1 MRRYN
6 IEGPDGEIYTIE
18 GPDDATD
25 DELIAALQ
33 RDLAA
38 QSAPIFGT
46 QSTTSAGPSPEELYE
61 RDLAAALEK
70 KKQAELDDQG
80 MFESLAKG
88 ASEGFTSTGASVVE
102 GGASLLL
109 DEQGEKSVE
118 RQLDRFRDATTY
130 DVADRDSLSYLLG
143 SGLGSI
149 AGFLAPAAAV
159 ALGAPAL
166 GAGAGVTSAIGLG
179 VGAAMGVGAGVG
191 EASSRARA
199 FGATKEE
206 EEQAE
211 RLGGLVGATEVIP
224 FVRFLNKLPGVNKV
238 LQRVLVNGPTDT
250 LRKKAR
256 SALSTGGL
264 EAAQEFGAALAQNA
278 IEQGYNPEADFFN
291 EEAIKEAQAGGMA
304 GAVFQGAIDFLQG
317 RKGRTSRS
325 QDELARLAEDPNL
338 QPDAM
343 TDQDEEVQAQ
353 QRTPTP
359 LPANLTQ
366 GELFTGQDLGTRQDP
381 PAGTVEET
389 VALERMLDEE
399 QDAEARADIQ
409 RRLDES
415 NMRIRDEQ
423 QFNEVVRE
431 NQRAEL
437 ELEAA
442 RKDSRQQSL
451 ALDAAETDSEGGA
464 DVRARRDGRPDSG
477 RRDPVPTSPVAEESR
492 RSTEDGVLEL
502 EQAARAERVPESTT
516 EAGARR
522 LDRPELLPRRDNVRQ
537 GQLDDTLDQPVA
549 AAETDRDTFDPA
561 ELVQRLAA
569 DRERARVPEP
579 VGADL
584 TTPQTVT
591 PSPELQESTM
601 SGQEVIERITKAKAN
616 AQVAAAKKAQK
627 AAKAAPVPVTKAKV
641 AQPKV
646 TAAAKKKAAKAAQ
659 AKVDKAARQTTAQA
673 LKDEVKAL
681 NKISKRAKVEKAVAP
696 TEVRAESSKLEFY
709 TQPKLGPASVE
720 DTDKVISLV
729 KTKLKK
735 QRSKKQETPE
745 AAQERDAQ
753 KYFSTHESANDALEA
768 IAHESIF
775 GNDQEQTTAQDSPGA
790 RQYFAGKGKQAA
802 NNAKEWVRKNLS
814 PEANKTLD
822 ELVEQ
827 QEESFSDQKRKE
839 STRRDKV
846 AEQRKIEAKKAK
858 EYAKEVQKDLKEFN
872 ARFTGADFRETLS
885 DLDDLDFLPDFLDAD
900 AIMAL
905 DTPVHPTIKKLLE
918 AGELGEALA
927 ALSATSPDPNVRK
940 IASKLQK
947 YVGDTKVEV
956 TGLIRMPNGKLG
968 AGMFDPKT
976 NTITLDAEIGMNPH
990 TILHE
995 MVHAATNA
1003 TLANKS
1009 HPITKQLTKLFN
1021 EVKDVLDT
1029 YYGAQSVD
1037 EFVAEAM
1044 TNPEFQ
1050 AKLGGIHPDGKPISA
1065 LQRFL
1070 NTLTNFVRNL
1080 VGLDSKKIGSAQDKF
1095 DGLVDG
1101 LLAVSP
1107 ETRNA
1112 GLLYMAGTPD
1122 GISQIAQQGV
1132 ASSETGKFLGGVQ
1145 SGRGTKPA
1153 NKLLD
1158 IFLTSNT
1165 KIKNLAMGLVGTK
1178 SMGDIANLVG
1188 LGNIGARIH
1197 KAIEEQRGAINDSD
1211 KVVNDFIREKWAPWA
1226 KANPTKK
1233 TALDRVIYNGKYGAT
1248 LYQVD
1253 PQRAR
1258 SNYENKDGTPRIDK
1272 DGNNLAE
1279 IWDMQRRD
1287 WDALGA
1293 DGKKMYQQIRELYSK
1308 QYAELKSVIFG
1319 EIDSMTKDMQDGK
1332 ARAKKLKND
1341 IFARLFASGSLEVY
1355 FPLVREG
1362 QYTLKVI
1369 NKAAQS
1375 PEESYAFFAYTSIS
1389 ERDAFARELR
1399 KDPNLTVETEDT
1411 QTSKFFEQTPPSSF
1425 VRQTFEL
1432 LDSTNVDPI
1441 VKERFMRLF
1450 VDTLPETSFAKS
1462 LQKRKGT
1469 AGFIEDTGLALQT
1482 KAYDIGR
1489 QAVKLKYGVT
1499 FRELQKELEGIKP
1512 TDPPAAGMKG
1522 FKQKLAADVQNVK
1535 VELTNRLDFAR
1546 NGAKNKQREPFV
1558 KGANQLAFLYTIGFN
1573 TSSAIINLSQIPL
1586 FAAPYM
1592 AARHGMDDTIGAI
1605 SEATNMSKLVVGLP
1619 KQRRIFGNKDKPE
1632 QVDEYFDVDKDGN
1645 YTLKEGLDYLT
1656 NEEKQILKAYT
1667 PIIKAAAE
1675 RGYLA
1680 RSFLLD
1686 NLGLDE
1692 SARAKGLA
1700 DKTVELS
1707 AFGFNIVEKF
1717 NRQTILFANY
1727 RLLRKEI
1734 DTKPRIFSEVEGKYI
1749 NTNDLTTAQKN
1760 ELATSEAIYQAE
1772 QLNGGLALE
1781 TAPRLS
1787 QEGLGRIALMYKSY
1801 GLNMY
1806 YTMFKSALRAIDY
1819 SSTGDPEL
1827 RALARKQLVSMHG
1840 AALFFAG
1847 VHGLPLYGV
1856 ISSLY
1861 DLMFTEDDEEDFDTI
1876 VRKSIG
1882 EGWYKGAL
1890 NQLTGVDIASRAKL
1904 TDLVVQENRYNEDAS
1919 LEETIGFYFG
1929 GPFLST
1935 LGRGVRAG
1943 NDLLNGDIER
1953 GIEGF
1958 LPPAV
1963 ANAYTSLVGRLQ
1975 RDGAFKTRRGDIIL
1989 DDITLTEHFGKFLGF
2004 TPARYNFEQE
2014 RNRSLKG
2021 IERSILEQR
2030 TKLLRRFYMAIRAGS
2045 PYDRTKALKDI
2056 EKFNKKHAAK
2066 GAGIDSKTINKSI
2079 ETHIKTSKNMHNG
2092 ITLSPMLRAS
2102 LLQYS
2107 REWE

>member
-1 MRRYN
+1 MRNYK
-6 IEGPDGEIYTIE
+6 IEGPDGQIYTIQ

-25 DELIAALQ
+25 EELIAALEQ
-33 RDLAA
+33 DLAA
-38 QSAPIFGT
+38 QSAPVFGT
-46 QSTTSAGPSPEELYE
+46 QTGTSSADARQRIEDEYQ
-61 RDLAAALEK
+61 RDLAAALEL
-70 KKQAELDDQG
+70 KKQSELESEG
-80 MFESLAKG
+80 RFESLGKG
-88 ASEGFTSTGASVVE
+88 FSEGLTSTGASVFE

-149 AGFLAPAAAV
+149 AGFLLPAAAV
-159 ALGAPAL
+159 ALGAPAV
-166 GAGAGVTSAIGLG
+166 GAGAGLTTALG
-179 VGAAMGVGAGVG
+179 VGVGTAMGVGAGVG

-199 FGATKEE
+199 YGASQEE

-211 RLGGLVGATEVIP
+211 RLGGVVGATEVIP

-256 SALSTGGL
+256 SAISTGAL
-264 EAAQEFGAALAQNA
+264 EAGQEFGAALAQNA

-291 EEAIKEAQAGGMA
+291 EEAIKEAKAGGMA

-317 RKGRTSRS
+317 RKRGPSTTR
-325 QDELARLAEDPNL
+325 QEELARLAEDPNL

-343 TDQDEEVQAQ
+343 TDQEEETQGT
-353 QRTPTP
+353 RPTPTPTP
-359 LPANLTQ
+359 LPANARQ
-366 GELFTGQDLGTRQDP
+366 GEMFEGQELGAVQDP
-381 PAGTVEET
+381 AAGTVEET

-409 RRLDES
+409 RRLDAR
-415 NMRIRDEQ
+415 NMRIQDEQ
-423 QFNEVVRE
+423 QLNEVVRE
-431 NQRAEL
+431 NQRADL

-442 RKDSRQQSL
+442 RQDPRQQSL
-451 ALDAAETDSEGGA
+451 GLDAAETDSEGTA
-464 DVRARRDGRPDSG
+464 DVRRDGRDRGGDS
-477 RRDPVPTSPVAEESR
+477 VPARPVAGESR
-492 RSTEDGVLEL
+492 RSSENDILGV
-502 EQAARAERVPESTT
+502 EQTPSTDTVPESTK
-516 EAGARR
+516 EAGTRR
-522 LDRPELLPRRDNVRQ
+522 LDRPELLPRRDNVGE
-537 GQLDDTLDQPVA
+537 GQQQSPLKATLDRIDKERAELEPAKEKLLADMEEGAQRR
-549 AAETDRDTFDPA
+549 AAE
-561 ELVQRLAA
+561 
-569 DRERARVPEP
+569 PEP
-579 VGADL
+579 AGIDL
-584 TTPQTVT
+584 TP
-591 PSPELQESTM
+591 PM
-601 SGQEVIERITKAKAN
+601 SGQEVVERITKAKADT
-616 AQVAAAKKAQK
+616 QVAAAKKAPK
-627 AAKAAPVPVTKAKV
+627 ATKAAPVPVTKTKV
-641 AQPKV
+641 AQPQP
-646 TAAAKKKAAKAAQ
+646 TAAAQKKAAKAAQ
-659 AKVDKAARQTTAQA
+659 AKVDKAARQTAAQT

-709 TQPKLGPASVE
+709 TQPKLAPASVD

-775 GNDQEQTTAQDSPGA
+775 GNDQEQTTAQDSAGA
-790 RQYFAGKGKQAA
+790 RQYFAGKGKQSAA
-802 NNAKEWVRKNLS
+802 NTIEWVRKNLS
-814 PEANKTLD
+814 PEANKFLD
-822 ELVEQ
+822 QMIEEQ
-827 QEESFSDQKRKE
+827 TEAFSDQKRKE
-839 STRRDKV
+839 RTKRDKV
-846 AEQRKIEAKKAK
+846 AEQRKIQEKQAK

-872 ARFTGADFRETLS
+872 VRFTGADFRDTLS
-885 DLDDLDFLPDFLDAD
+885 DLDDLDLLPDLLSAD
-900 AIMAL
+900 AVVAL
-905 DTPVHPTIKKLLE
+905 DTPIHPSIKKLLE

-927 ALSATSPDPNVRK
+927 ALSVTTRDPDVRK

-947 YVGDTKVEV
+947 YVGNTKVEV
-956 TGLIRMPNGKLG
+956 VGLIRTPDGKLG

-995 MVHAATNA
+995 MVHAATHS

-1009 HPITKQLTKLFN
+1009 HPVTKQLTKLFN

-1065 LQRFL
+1065 LQRLL

-1107 ETRNA
+1107 DTRNA

-1122 GISQIAQQGV
+1122 GISQIAQQGI
-1132 ASSETGKFLGGVQ
+1132 ASSEAGKFLGGVQ
-1145 SGRGTKPA
+1145 GNKGPKPA
-1153 NKLLD
+1153 NVLLD
-1158 IFLTSNT
+1158 IFLNSSD
-1165 KIKNLAMGLVGTK
+1165 KVKSIAMGLIGTK
-1178 SMGDIANLVG
+1178 SMGDVANLVG

-1197 KAIEEQRGAINDSD
+1197 KTIEEQRGSINTSD
-1211 KVVNDFIREKWAPWA
+1211 KVVNDFIRDKWTPWA

-1233 TALDRVIYNGKYGAT
+1233 QALDRVIYNGRYGAT

-1258 SNYENKDGTPRIDK
+1258 SNYENKDGTARLDK

-1279 IWDMQRRD
+1279 VWDMQRRD
-1287 WDALGA
+1287 WDALGD

-1308 QYAELKSVIFG
+1308 QYAELKSVIYG
-1319 EIDSMTKDMQDGK
+1319 EIDSMTKDAENGQEI
-1332 ARAKKLKND
+1332 ARKLKND

-1362 QYTLKVI
+1362 QFTLKVI
-1369 NKAAQS
+1369 NKEAQN
-1375 PEESYAFFAYTSIS
+1375 PEESYAFFAYKSRS
-1389 ERDAFARELR
+1389 ERDAFAKELS
-1399 KDPNLTVETEDT
+1399 KDPNLIVETENE
-1411 QTSKFFEQTPPSSF
+1411 QSSKFFRETPPTSF
-1425 VRQTFEL
+1425 VKQTLEL
-1432 LDSTNVDPI
+1432 LDKTKVDKT
-1441 VKERFMRLF
+1441 VKDQFMRLF

-1489 QAVKLKYGVT
+1489 QAVKLKYGVM
-1499 FRELQKELEGIKP
+1499 FRELQKELEAIKP
-1512 TDPPAAGMKG
+1512 SAPTAAGMKG
-1522 FKQKLAADVQNVK
+1522 FKQRLAADVQAVK
-1535 VELTNRLDFAR
+1535 EELNNRMEFAR
-1546 NGAKNKQREPFV
+1546 SGAKNKQREPFV

-1573 TSSAIINLSQIPL
+1573 TSSAAINLSQLPL

-1592 AARHGMDDTIGAI
+1592 SARHGLDDTINAI
-1605 SEATNMSKLVVGLP
+1605 SEATTMSKLVVGLP
-1619 KQRRIFGNKDKPE
+1619 KEKRILGNKDRPE
-1632 QVDEYFDVDKDGN
+1632 QVDEYFNVDKDGN

-1656 NEEKQILKAYT
+1656 NEEKTILKAYM

-1692 SARAKGLA
+1692 SARAKGKA
-1700 DKTVELS
+1700 DKLIELS
-1707 AFGFNIVEKF
+1707 AYGFNIVEKF
-1717 NRQTILFANY
+1717 NRQTILFSNY
-1727 RLLRKEI
+1727 RLIRKEI
-1734 DTKPRIFSEVEGKYI
+1734 DNKARIFSEVEGKYI
-1749 NTNDLTTAQKN
+1749 NTRDLTPAQKN

-1827 RALARKQLVSMHG
+1827 RALARKQLVRMHG

-1847 VHGLPLYGV
+1847 VHGFPLYGV
-1856 ISSLY
+1856 ISMMY
-1861 DLMFTEDDEEDFDTI
+1861 DLMFTEDDEEDFDTL
-1876 VRKSIG
+1876 VRTGIG
-1882 EGWYKGAL
+1882 EGWYKGAV
-1890 NQLTGVDIASRAKL
+1890 NQITGLDIASRAKL
-1904 TDLVVQENRYNEDAS
+1904 SDLVIQENRYNEDAS
-1919 LEETIGFYFG
+1919 LEETIGFYIG

-1953 GIEGF
+1953 GLEGF

-1963 ANAYTSLVGRLQ
+1963 ANAYTSLIGRLQ
-1975 RDGAFKTRRGDIIL
+1975 RDDAFKTRRGDIIL

-2014 RNRSLKG
+2014 RNRSIKG
-2021 IERSILEQR
+2021 IERSILQQR
-2030 TKLLRRFYMAIRAGS
+2030 TKLLRRFYMALRSGS

-2056 EKFNKKHAAK
+2056 EKFNRKHAAK
-2066 GAGIDSKTINKSI
+2066 GAGIDSKTINKSVD
-2079 ETHIKTSKNMHNG
+2079 THIETSKNMHNG

-2107 REWE
+2107 RQWE